1 MQYVRRTALFVLED
15 EKGRLLI
22 QHRSKD
28 AKRHPNYWGFFG
40 GGIEEGETPEDAVKR
55 EAKEE
60 LGLDLKDLKFF
71 RRYEQKQEDGF
82 HEKFVFIA
90 SLNCSIEELRKHQK
104 EGQGLELFF
113 SKDLDNL
120 KISEYSLVIFKDLFN
135 RKK

>member
-28 AKRHPNYWGFFG
+28 AKRRPDYWGFFG

-60 LGLDLKDLKFF
+60 LELGLKDLKFF
-71 RRYEQKQEDGF
+71 RRYEQKEEDGF
-82 HEKFVFIA
+82 HEKFIFIA
-90 SLNCSIEELRKHQK
+90 PLKCSIEELRKHQK
-104 EGQGLELFF
+104 EGQGLKLFYL
-113 SKDLDNL
+113 KNLDNL
-120 KISEYSLVIFKDLFN
+120 KISEYSLAIFKDLFD